1 MAAPDAAKDIT
12 TYLNTLG
19 YTDPVTVESLSPTP
33 INQYAVIAYAGK
45 NIKTHGGTG
54 AGGSG
59 PVLDETYLQIQSRNT
74 SRQAAKANLL
84 VIVNALDGLS
94 DITINGV
101 NYTYIQEV
109 SVARHF
115 AKQVD
120 GSSIFIWECLVQSR
134 RL

>member
-1 MAAPDAAKDIT
+1 MAAPDAAKDIAA
-12 TYLNTLG
+12 YLNTLG
-19 YTDPVTVESLSPTP
+19 YADPVTVEILSPTP

-59 PVLDETYLQIQSRNT
+59 VVLDETYIQIQSRNAN
-74 SRQAAKANLL
+74 RQAAKANLL

-94 DITINGV
+94 DITVNGI
-101 NYTYIQEV
+101 NYTYIQEI
-109 SVARHF
+109 SVARPF

-120 GSSIFIWECLVQSR
+120 GSSVFIWECLCQSR
-134 RL
+134 RI